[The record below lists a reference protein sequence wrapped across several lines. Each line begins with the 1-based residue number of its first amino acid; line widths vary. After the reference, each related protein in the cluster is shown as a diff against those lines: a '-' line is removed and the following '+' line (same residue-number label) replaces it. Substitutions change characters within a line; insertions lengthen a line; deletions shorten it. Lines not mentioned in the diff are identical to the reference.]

1 MNIDWSY
8 TFGEITVKDQGAHTD
23 AVVVVRWVADG
34 IDEEGNT
41 APYNGTTFLNAM
53 EVPVSDFISLN
64 DLNDE
69 IVLGWVHAAMDEMQE
84 LQMRMHFKNAVA
96 QKASRTIKAPWHV
109 PDVVETVVEDS

>member
-1 MNIDWSY
+1 
-8 TFGEITVKDQGAHTD
+8 
-23 AVVVVRWVADG
+23 
-34 IDEEGNT
+34 
-41 APYNGTTFLNAM
+41 
-53 EVPVSDFISLN
+53 
-64 DLNDE
+64 LNDE